1 MYVNCCCIEQRSNIY
16 MSDIHNTLAEKY
28 VPSQGFSRI
37 VLYGATSLS
46 ISHLISLSQP
56 HLDLILNG
64 RQSHKKKNCLAIFD
78 LGKDKRTLSMV
89 SHYQVTDNAAPRLMQ
104 KSTTA
109 EIGATCGSQQR
120 CCRILSHVGNAQKL
134 GMCHAW
140 GLDLIP
146 YRQMLKALGGR
157 LV

>member
-1 MYVNCCCIEQRSNIY
+1 MEEQYFYEWHTQHLPGNLCSFS
-16 MSDIHNTLAEKY
+16 MSY
-28 VPSQGFSRI
+28 I
-37 VLYGATSLS
+37 VLYSATSHS

-56 HLDLILNG
+56 PFGFDFKWKTITQIALLFLTLGKIRGAFQWWVIIKWQIMRHLDWCRNLQALKLKP
-64 RQSHKKKNCLAIFD
+64 HVD
-78 LGKDKRTLSMV
+78 LSGAGKFFPTLGE
-89 SHYQVTDNAAPRLMQ
+89 H
-104 KSTTA
+104 
-109 EIGATCGSQQR
+109 
-120 CCRILSHVGNAQKL
+120 NAQKL